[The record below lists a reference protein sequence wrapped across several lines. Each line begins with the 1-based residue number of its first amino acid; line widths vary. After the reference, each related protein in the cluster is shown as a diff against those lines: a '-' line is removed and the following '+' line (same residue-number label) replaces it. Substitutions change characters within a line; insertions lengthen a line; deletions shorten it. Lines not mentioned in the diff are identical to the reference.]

1 MKCSAVGA
9 VLRREIAD
17 NKGLP
22 SGLFQ
27 WKAYGMRVP
36 KSGVGGKFVF
46 ALLAFAGSAAFCF
59 GAPAAKH
66 AAPVFGGGDLVR
78 LVRKETLQFRGEPFL
93 AAPKGQEFS
102 VFKHEPGKGVVFLA
116 FVQKEGEVIAVTLPE
131 DALELVPPDGWAF
144 LLKGSQAFREQR
156 FDDSKRLLAK
166 ASQDVSYRE
175 LAASVLARI
184 DALAN
189 SAVQVLQVD
198 GDQSLKAAPELFVQK
213 QAAVQKNFLDAV
225 TNAREMS
232 LALYSRGFSSL
243 AFAVDEGTERLAAR
257 VRAGKTGDAPKPE
270 IPPARVPREELS
282 AKARQAAF
290 AVVRCRQA
298 MAVRRMVEA
307 SSYIDEG
314 LRAEPARPELK
325 AMQSK
330 VQEEI
335 RDAEDRYNAAQS
347 NRKRNLPQALLALER
362 GLKTCADLPA
372 LLSLREELSGALEE
386 KTAPPVTPAFLSAAK
401 TSTAAAVLEQGR
413 TLYVSRC
420 NQCHD
425 LEMLDSRSPSAWKS
439 EVSSMA
445 RRAKI
450 DDAQQ
455 SLIMQY
461 LTAAHVVAGE
471 APVRK
476 TD

>member
-1 MKCSAVGA
+1 MSDSAA
-9 VLRREIAD
+9 VYAWRRWIGD

-22 SGLFQ
+22 SRLFQ
-27 WKAYGMRVP
+27 GKAYGMCSWR
-36 KSGVGGKFVF
+36 SGIVWNFVF
-46 ALLAFAGSAAFCF
+46 ALLASAASPSFLSA
-59 GAPAAKH
+59 APAAKQV
-66 AAPVFGGGDLVR
+66 ASGFAGGDLVR
-78 LVRKETLQFRGEPFL
+78 LVRKETLQFKGEPFL

-131 DALELVPPDGWAF
+131 DSLELVPPDGWAF

-156 FDDSKRLLAK
+156 FDDSKRLLAR
-166 ASQDVSYRE
+166 ASQDALYKD

-184 DALAN
+184 DVLAN
-189 SAVQVLQVD
+189 SAVQILQVD
-198 GDQSLKAAPELFVQK
+198 GDQALKNAPEVFAQR
-213 QAAVQKNFLDAV
+213 QAAAQKAFLDAAA
-225 TNAREMS
+225 NAREMS

-243 AFAVDEGTERLAAR
+243 AFSVDEGTDRLSAR
-257 VRAGKTGDAPKPE
+257 VLAGKQGDAPKLE

-282 AKARQAAF
+282 TKARQAAF

-314 LRAEPARPELK
+314 LTAEPARPELK

-330 VQEEI
+330 VREEI

-362 GLKTCADLPA
+362 GLKTCADLPS
-372 LLSLREELSGALEE
+372 LLKLREELSGALEE
-386 KTAPPVTPAFLSAAK
+386 KTAPPVNPAFLSVAK
-401 TSTAAAVLEQGR
+401 TSTSAAVLEQGR

-420 NQCHD
+420 DQCHD
-425 LEMLDSRSPSAWKS
+425 LEMLESRSPSAWKS

-455 SLIMQY
+455 ALIVQY

-471 APVRK
+471 APARK
-476 TD
+476 AD

>member
-1 MKCSAVGA
+1 MCSRNLG
-9 VLRREIAD
+9 I
-17 NKGLP
+17 G
-22 SGLFQ
+22 
-27 WKAYGMRVP
+27 WKLV
-36 KSGVGGKFVF
+36 FV
-46 ALLAFAGSAAFCF
+46 LLALAASRNACLA
-59 GAPAAKH
+59 APAPKQ
-66 AAPVFGGGDLVR
+66 AAPGFAGGDLVR
-78 LVRKETLQFRGEPFL
+78 LVRKETLQFKGEPFL

-102 VFKHEPGKGVVFLA
+102 VFKHEPGRGVVFLA

-131 DALELVPPDGWAF
+131 DSLELVPPDGWAF

-156 FDDSKRLLAK
+156 FDDSKRLLSK
-166 ASQDVSYRE
+166 ASQD
-175 LAASVLARI
+175 AAYKDLSTSVMARI
-184 DALAN
+184 DSLAN
-189 SAVQVLQVD
+189 SAVQLLQVD
-198 GDQSLKAAPELFVQK
+198 GDQSLKGAPEVLMQR
-213 QAAVQKNFLDAV
+213 QAAAQKNFLDAAA
-225 TNAREMS
+225 NAREMS

-243 AFAVDEGTERLAAR
+243 AFAVDEGIDRLAAR
-257 VRAGKTGDAPKPE
+257 VFASKPGDAPKPGA
-270 IPPARVPREELS
+270 PPSKVPREELA

-307 SSYIDEG
+307 SSYVEEG
-314 LRAEPARPELK
+314 LKAEPARPELK
-325 AMQSK
+325 AMQTK

-335 RDAEDRYNAAQS
+335 RDAEDRYNAALS

-362 GLKTCADLPA
+362 GLKTCADLPS
-372 LLSLREELSGALEE
+372 LLKLREELSGALEE
-386 KTAPPVTPAFLSAAK
+386 KTAPPVSPAFLSAAK
-401 TSTAAAVLEQGR
+401 TSTPAAILEQGR

-455 SLIMQY
+455 ALIVQY
-461 LTAAHVVAGE
+461 LTAAHVVVGD
-471 APVRK
+471 APVPK
-476 TD
+476 SN

>member
-1 MKCSAVGA
+1 MCS
-9 VLRREIAD
+9 RE
-17 NKGLP
+17 P
-22 SGLFQ
+22 SLG
-27 WKAYGMRVP
+27 WKI
-36 KSGVGGKFVF
+36 VF
-46 ALLAFAGSAAFCF
+46 AVLAFAAAVSSSV
-59 GAPAAKH
+59 A
-66 AAPVFGGGDLVR
+66 AAPKQAAPGFAGGDLVR
-78 LVRKETLQFRGEPFL
+78 LVRKETLQFKGESFL

-102 VFKHEPGKGVVFLA
+102 VFKHEPGKGIVFLA

-131 DALELVPPDGWAF
+131 DALELVPPDGWSF

-156 FDDSKRLLAK
+156 FDDSKKLLSR
-166 ASQDVSYRE
+166 ASLDAAYKE
-175 LAASVLARI
+175 LAAGVLSRI

-189 SAVQVLQVD
+189 SAVLLLQVD
-198 GDQSLKAAPELFVQK
+198 GDQALRNAPEAFAQR
-213 QAAVQKNFLDAV
+213 QAAAQKAFLDAAAG
-225 TNAREMS
+225 AREMS
-232 LALYSRGFSSL
+232 FALYSRGFSSI
-243 AFAVDEGTERLAAR
+243 AFAVDEGTERLASR
-257 VRAGKTGDAPKPE
+257 VLAGKPGEGPKPE
-270 IPPARVPREELS
+270 IAPAKVPREELS
-282 AKARQAAF
+282 LKARQAAF

-314 LRAEPARPELK
+314 LKAEPARPELK
-325 AMQSK
+325 AMQAK

-372 LLSLREELSGALEE
+372 LIKLREELSGALEE
-386 KTAPPVTPAFLSAAK
+386 KTAPPVNPAFLSVAK
-401 TSTAAAVLEQGR
+401 TATPAAVLEQGR
-413 TLYVSRC
+413 ALYVSRC

-425 LEMLDSRSPSAWKS
+425 LEMLDSRSPSAWKG

-455 SLIMQY
+455 ALIMQY
-461 LTAAHVVAGE
+461 ITAAHVVAGE
-471 APVRK
+471 APARK
-476 TD
+476 AE

>member
-1 MKCSAVGA
+1 MRTRSLG
-9 VLRREIAD
+9 I
-17 NKGLP
+17 N
-22 SGLFQ
+22 
-27 WKAYGMRVP
+27 WKLVC
-36 KSGVGGKFVF
+36 V
-46 ALLAFAGSAAFCF
+46 LLALIGSRGACLSAPTPKQSAPGFAS
-59 GAPAAKH
+59 
-66 AAPVFGGGDLVR
+66 GDLVR
-78 LVRKETLQFRGEPFL
+78 LVRKETLQFKGEPFL

-131 DALELVPPDGWAF
+131 DSLEIVPPDGWAF

-156 FDDSKRLLAK
+156 FDDSKKLLSK
-166 ASQDVSYRE
+166 ASQDAAYKDLS
-175 LAASVLARI
+175 ASVMARI

-189 SAVQVLQVD
+189 SAVQVLQVEA
-198 GDQSLKAAPELFVQK
+198 DQSLKAAPEVLAQR
-213 QAAVQKNFLDAV
+213 QATAQKNFLDAAM
-225 TNAREMS
+225 NAREMS

-243 AFAVDEGTERLAAR
+243 ALAVDEGIDRLSAR
-257 VRAGKTGDAPKPE
+257 VLAGKAGDAPKLPV
-270 IPPARVPREELS
+270 PPSKVPKEELS
-282 AKARQAAF
+282 AKVRQAAF

-314 LRAEPARPELK
+314 LKAEPARPELK
-325 AMQSK
+325 VMQSK
-330 VQEEI
+330 VLEEI
-335 RDAEDRYNAAQS
+335 RDAEDRYNAALL
-347 NRKRNLPQALLALER
+347 NRSRNLPQALLALER
-362 GLKTCADLPA
+362 GLKTCADLPS
-372 LLSLREELSGALEE
+372 LLKLREELSGALEE
-386 KTAPPVTPAFLSAAK
+386 KTAPPVNPAFLSASK
-401 TSTAAAVLEQGR
+401 TSASAATLEQGR

-455 SLIMQY
+455 ALIVQY
-461 LTAAHVVAGE
+461 LTAAHVVVGD
-471 APVRK
+471 APLRK
-476 TD
+476 SN